1 MSIYSKPVYGE
12 IEGAIIINGFDMSMD
27 MCEFEPVLQAIIAET
42 RGMSGY
48 VTLNGANYYVLISCA
63 NPILYSVEM
72 TPDGPSKCIIGTMMT
87 PRYEIPDLSTRIV
100 WQQCRGIYG
109 TGRWDTM
116 RTYLLT
122 ATNKDITCAE
132 FAKNVSDVLN
142 KYIGYVSTASEM
154 NSQTQSPSDIMGALT
169 RLFYMETPEHV
180 TEHMKKILKLM
191 DQLNTAM

>member
-12 IEGAIIINGFDMSMD
+12 IEGAIIINGFDMSME
-27 MCEFEPVLQAIIAET
+27 MCEFEPILQAIIAET

-48 VTLNGANYYVLISCA
+48 VTLNSANYYVLISCA

-87 PRYEIPDLSTRIV
+87 PKYEIPDLATRIV
-100 WQQCRGIYG
+100 WQRCRGIYG

-122 ATNKDITCAE
+122 ATNRDMTCAE
-132 FAKNVSDVLN
+132 FAKNVSDVLI

-154 NSQTQSPSDIMGALT
+154 NSQTQSPSKIMGALT
-169 RLFYMETPEHV
+169 RLFYMETPDHA
-180 TEHMKKILKLM
+180 TKHMKKILKLM